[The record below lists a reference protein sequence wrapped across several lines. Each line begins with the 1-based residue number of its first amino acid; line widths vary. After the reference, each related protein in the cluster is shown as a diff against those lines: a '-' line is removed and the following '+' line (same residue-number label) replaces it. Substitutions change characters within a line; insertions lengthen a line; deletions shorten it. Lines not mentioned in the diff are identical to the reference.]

1 MSLVKAFGIPTGA
14 PLTGGQFTPPHYG
27 RTDYSHRWA
36 ANTQRGKVAH
46 GATVDALP
54 DMAGSL
60 TLIKGNSTATLD
72 DNGGANPSVTVAGT
86 AGQTIKMSAT
96 TTDGTTHTSFWCL
109 NLTANLSQAI
119 RTPGRVYGTTATGA
133 LAAFGTGVVNATTPA
148 LGWHVIALT
157 STPSGFSVWVDGVKD
172 GDYTGTAGTQNVW
185 GLWPTGASTVGIAE
199 GVTFASVLTDTDV
212 VAISQAMMRERGL

>member
-14 PLTGGQFTPPHYG
+14 PLAGGQFTPPHYG

-54 DMAGSL
+54 DMAGSA
-60 TLIKGNSTATLD
+60 TLIKGDSTATLD
-72 DNGGANPSVTVAGT
+72 DDGGANPSVTVAGA

-96 TTDGTTHTSFWCL
+96 TTDGTTHTSFWCV
-109 NLTANLSQAI
+109 NLTAYLTQAI
-119 RTPGRVYGTTATGA
+119 RTPGRVYGTTATG
-133 LAAFGTGVVNATTPA
+133 LTAFGTGVVNTTATV

-172 GDYTGTAGTQNVW
+172 GDYTGPAGTQNVW
-185 GLWPTGASTVGIAE
+185 GIQPTGESTVGIAE

>member
-60 TLIKGNSTATLD
+60 TLIKGDSTVTLD
-72 DNGGANPSVTVAGT
+72 DDGGANPSVTVAGA
-86 AGQTIKMSAT
+86 AGQTIKMAGT
-96 TTDGTTHTSFWCL
+96 TTDGTTHTSFWCV
-109 NLTANLSQAI
+109 NLTLYLSQAI
-119 RTPGRVYGTTATGA
+119 RTPGRVYGTTATGT
-133 LAAFGTGVVNATTPA
+133 LTSYGTGVVNTTAPV

-185 GLWPTGASTVGIAE
+185 GIQPTGTATLAIGEAMTFPTVLPAGDIVDLST
-199 GVTFASVLTDTDV
+199 
-212 VAISQAMMRERGL
+212 AMMRERGI